1 MLAHRRGSVLAYA
14 ITLTA
19 LFLTMIVGTM
29 AYFES
34 SNKQATGEKWR
45 SVAEQAAR
53 SGLDYVIAWGETTI
67 DKTNRLPSIWEMND
81 GQTMDPVYQY
91 ALTLGGAPAYK
102 SSTSALSASP
112 EGELLGSKIGEYVMG
127 RVGNYVVTFKSRIQ
141 QFRYSNDAPR
151 QYRIGVIGR
160 VRKITATGI
169 DGNEGSDIVAE
180 RLLVATIGKEPF
192 SRYAA
197 LIDID
202 AVKNWVPGEEVQGP
216 VHINRGYLDSPKGRN
231 LQRTN
236 QTFKDERS
244 FMRLYN
250 VDPAK
255 GFKAVSGKMPYPV
268 FKDRVTMTVY
278 SDGAGAESDD
288 VPVGQTADD
297 GVAYLSVDDKAV
309 AQDGTGMLS
318 NAFQAAENR
327 TSWNGGPGPMLVASP
342 IPLPA
347 NSRHRLNN
355 VLGLPADK
363 AIGDYKAWLD
373 NLEDGVYVPNQDFVS
388 NYTPGYTFKYG
399 TAGNFYPAGGIY
411 IRGNVEVMRTT
422 VNGPFSYYLFQLGY
436 GPASY
441 HRCYFLRASRILPH
455 TLEMRA
461 FPAATGATGTM
472 RDILSGGNINGNPN
486 VSAAQLDAFFTGAQD
501 NNTDDYRVNAFT
513 NSYTKMAPVPTDY
526 NTHPFNGIIM
536 VDCSKYDTFRF
547 MTDAQQKTSHPIS
560 GNIYALG
567 DPGLPPNQPQK
578 KQKLCGYTY
587 ERVSTNDDADPARAS
602 DSSRLTILTAG
613 HIFVQNHILLESLLQ
628 APGSIWDDPIGDN
641 ISIALSRDLVGL
653 VADRQ
658 VLIGLA
664 ATDSNG
670 ARQKPGCIVHA
681 AIAALGDPDT
691 TAAGRK
697 GVRAA
702 WGSVTVEGLQTVFGL
717 AGEKYDCVNLNG
729 NVHAYGALAD
739 PSSGAS
745 PYRNQWTTYNDATGV
760 NHRVFKATIPTSAWN
775 APPTDGAVFGGNPA
789 DRDMPGNPMMIP
801 YTGINSTSTNPNS
814 NTRGRLL
821 VFGSV
826 TQKKRG
832 AVGAGNMGYDKDFR
846 YDKRLMSIAP
856 PIFPS
861 NTSISMR
868 VSMMDGASMVPRRG
882 QTLTPNAD
890 LNFMAVDADKV
901 IKPL

>member
-14 ITLTA
+14 ITLTS

-53 SGLDYVIAWGETTI
+53 SGLDYVIGWGETSI
-67 DKTNRLPSIWEMND
+67 DKTNRLPSSWEMND

-102 SSTSALSASP
+102 ASTSALSANP
-112 EGELLGSKIGEYVMG
+112 EGELLGSKLGEYVMG
-127 RVGNYVVTFKSRIQ
+127 RVGNYVVTFKARIQ
-141 QFRYSNDAPR
+141 QFRFSNDAPR

-160 VRKITATGI
+160 VRKITGTPL
-169 DGNEGSDIVAE
+169 DNNEGSDIVSE

-216 VHINRGYLDSPKGRN
+216 VHINRGYLDSPSGRN

-250 VDPAK
+250 VNPAK
-255 GFKAVSGKMPYPV
+255 GWKAVSGKMPYPV

-278 SDGAGAESDD
+278 SDGNTGIESDD
-288 VPVGQTADD
+288 VPQGQTKDD
-297 GVAYLSVDDKAV
+297 GVAYLSVDDNPVGSDA
-309 AQDGTGMLS
+309 TGMLS

-327 TSWNGGPGPMLVASP
+327 TSWNGGPGPMLVPSP

-347 NSRHRLNN
+347 NSRHRINN
-355 VLGLPADK
+355 ALGLPADK
-363 AIGDYKAWLD
+363 AIATFKPWLD
-373 NLEDGVYVPNQDFVS
+373 NAEDGVYIPTMNFVT
-388 NYTPGYTFKYG
+388 NDPGTGATFVYG
-399 TAGNFYPAGGIY
+399 NAGNNYPSGGIY
-411 IRGNVEVMRTT
+411 IRGNVEVMRMT
-422 VNGPFSYYLFQLGY
+422 VNGPYSYYLFQLGY
-436 GPASY
+436 GPYSY
-441 HRCYFLRASRILPH
+441 HRCYFIRARRTLPH

-461 FPAATGATGTM
+461 FPAGNTAASAMRGILGAG
-472 RDILSGGNINGNPN
+472 N
-486 VSAAQLDAFFTGAQD
+486 VSAAQLDNYFAGLPQTTTPTSYA
-501 NNTDDYRVNAFT
+501 VNAGT
-513 NSYTKMAPVPTDY
+513 NNYTKFAPVPTDY

-567 DPGLPPNQPQK
+567 DPGLPPNQAQN
-578 KQKLCGYTY
+578 KQQICGSTY
-587 ERVSTNDDADPARAS
+587 ERVSTNDNIDPAAAS
-602 DSSRLTILTAG
+602 DSSRLTIVTAG
-613 HIFVQNHILLESLLQ
+613 HIFIQNHILLESLLQ
-628 APGSIWDDPIGDN
+628 APGNLWKDPIGDS
-641 ISIALSRDLVGL
+641 ISIALSRDLIGL

-658 VLIGLA
+658 VLFGLA
-664 ATDSNG
+664 APDSGG
-670 ARQKPGCIVHA
+670 ARQNAGCVVHA

-691 TAAGRK
+691 LPNGRK
-697 GVRAA
+697 GIRAA

-717 AGEKYDCVNLNG
+717 DKEIYDCVNLTG
-729 NVHAYGALAD
+729 NVHAWGILPD
-739 PSSGAS
+739 PSGGSQWANYTDAAGA
-745 PYRNQWTTYNDATGV
+745 T
-760 NHRVFKATIPTSAWN
+760 HRVFKVAYSTSPWN
-775 APPTDGAVFGGNPA
+775 APPAGGAMFLGDTA
-789 DRDMPGNPMMIP
+789 DRNMPGNPLMIL
-801 YTGINSTSTNPNS
+801 YTGINRTSNNPNS

-832 AVGAGNMGYDKDFR
+832 AVGAGNQGYDKDFR

-868 VSMMDGASMVPRRG
+868 VSMMDGASIVPRRG
-882 QTLTPNAD
+882 ATLTPNAD
-890 LNFMAVDADKV
+890 LNFLATDADK
-901 IKPL
+901 IAKPI